1 MYILQAVQDARE
13 DLRLH
18 DNLSEVHGVLR
29 DLGQAAA
36 DLALEGGVDVR
47 DILGQQS
54 DRTGVNNLI
63 IQNNNE

>member
-18 DNLSEVHGVLR
+18 DHFGEVHGVLR
-29 DLGQAAA
+29 NLGQTAA

-54 DRTGVNNLI
+54 DRTGINNLI
-63 IQNNNE
+63 VQNN